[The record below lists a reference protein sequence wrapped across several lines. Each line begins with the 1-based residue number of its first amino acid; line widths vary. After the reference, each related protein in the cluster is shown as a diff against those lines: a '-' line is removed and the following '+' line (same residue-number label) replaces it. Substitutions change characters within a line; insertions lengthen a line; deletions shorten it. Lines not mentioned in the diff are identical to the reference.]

1 MIGKMSVFNQKWQKA
16 KKRHG
21 TYSKNYFICWDQNP
35 KIENFEKKIEIS
47 ITQKMDLIRNLK
59 KWSKISSKHFLSRNY
74 QFSAKMVLFD
84 SYEWTLSIV
93 FGQKRPIL
101 MKIDGARPRKRLL
114 SYVYD
119 MNLVR
124 NVQKCSKMRS
134 LKLKRK
140 RGDWK
145 SLKKVRK
152 KRFRLARHLLWSSRI
167 SFVFWFLI
175 GLKFFCCSR
184 DRRQSPPSGGNTN
197 RVANRLQE
205 FQIKW

>member
-1 MIGKMSVFNQKWQKA
+1 MIGKMSVFIQKWQKA

-35 KIENFEKKIEIS
+35 KIENFEKKIETS

-59 KWSKISSKHFLSRNY
+59 KWSKISSKHFLSRND
-74 QFSAKMVLFD
+74 QFSTKLVLFD
-84 SYEWTLSIV
+84 SYEWTLSIF
-93 FGQKRPIL
+93 FGQKWPIS

-152 KRFRLARHLLWSSRI
+152 KGFVWRGIFFDRLDFCLLRVFSLVENSSAAHVI
-167 SFVFWFLI
+167 AV
-175 GLKFFCCSR
+175 
-184 DRRQSPPSGGNTN
+184 
-197 RVANRLQE
+197 NRLPVVGIQTV
-205 FQIKW
+205 